1 MVFAAL
7 ATPAADPRP
16 PRGRPLLPGPPA
28 PSSSGDIVGA
38 RHVAARA
45 RENALRTLGFAG
57 SAVVVLGVVMFLLTN
72 NAAFVE
78 TFLSWEQIRRSASD
92 IIHAFWLN
100 LWIALASEA
109 LILVVALSL
118 ALVRAAPGR
127 AMAPLRFLAIAYI
140 DVFRAIP
147 LIILL
152 YLVAFGIPI
161 AEIPVLSDLPT
172 PWLVVIALTV
182 TTSAYVAE
190 VFRSGIE
197 TVHWSQTAAA
207 KSLGFSTTQTWFY
220 VVVPQAFRRVLPPLL
235 SYFIGLQKDT
245 ALVLVVGAI
254 DAFGMAKIYAGN
266 YFNLSSVTFVAIVF
280 ILATIPQTRFVDY
293 LIATAGAQ
301 DGRPRALMALLE
313 IDAVRKCYSD
323 DEVLKGVSLS
333 VDSHEVVCLIGASGS
348 GKSTLLRCING
359 LETIEGGEIR
369 FEGDV
374 VSGPGVNFVEL
385 RRQIGLVFQSFNL
398 FPHMSVMRNVTI
410 APIKI
415 GGVSRAAAEER
426 ARILLRRVGLEEKA
440 NAYPDQLSGGQQQRV
455 AIARAMAMEPKVLLL
470 DEITS
475 ALDPELVNEVLRL
488 VRDLAEQGMTMVI
501 ATHEMSFA
509 REVANTVCFLHD
521 GQILEMGPPAQIFEA
536 PREKRTQTFLRGVLE
551 AGTI

>member
-1 MVFAAL
+1 MQATTEVWAADAATPGGVRRLAPPPRSRFLAVFAVLVVVAVAVAFWIYPLEAVRGLETPSGWRTGATIAVMVFAAL
-7 ATPAADPRP
+7 AT
-16 PRGRPLLPGPPA
+16 LLLIPGLHA
-28 PSSSGDIVGA
+28 VALSLRAQRLQGSGDIVGA

-245 ALVLVVGAI
+245 ALVLVVGTI

-293 LIATAGAQ
+293 LIARQARKTGV
-301 DGRPRALMALLE
+301 RAL
-313 IDAVRKCYSD
+313 
-323 DEVLKGVSLS
+323 
-333 VDSHEVVCLIGASGS
+333 
-348 GKSTLLRCING
+348 
-359 LETIEGGEIR
+359 
-369 FEGDV
+369 
-374 VSGPGVNFVEL
+374 
-385 RRQIGLVFQSFNL
+385 
-398 FPHMSVMRNVTI
+398 
-410 APIKI
+410 
-415 GGVSRAAAEER
+415 
-426 ARILLRRVGLEEKA
+426 
-440 NAYPDQLSGGQQQRV
+440 
-455 AIARAMAMEPKVLLL
+455 
-470 DEITS
+470 
-475 ALDPELVNEVLRL
+475 
-488 VRDLAEQGMTMVI
+488 
-501 ATHEMSFA
+501 
-509 REVANTVCFLHD
+509 
-521 GQILEMGPPAQIFEA
+521 
-536 PREKRTQTFLRGVLE
+536 
-551 AGTI
+551 